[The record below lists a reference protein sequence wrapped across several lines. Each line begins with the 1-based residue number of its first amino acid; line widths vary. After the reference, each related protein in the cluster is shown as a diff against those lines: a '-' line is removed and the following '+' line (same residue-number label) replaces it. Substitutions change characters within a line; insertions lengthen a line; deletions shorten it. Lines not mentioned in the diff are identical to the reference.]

1 LFGLSALALA
11 AIGVYGL
18 MASEVAS
25 RLREMAIRCA
35 LGASRAT
42 LLIATLS
49 QGLLLTAWGLLLGV
63 AGSLAVTRALESLLF
78 DTSPNDLATMA
89 VVLGILLTASTVA
102 CLLPALRA
110 ARIDP
115 AITLKV
121 E

>member
-1 LFGLSALALA
+1 
-11 AIGVYGL
+11 
-18 MASEVAS
+18 MASDVAS

-42 LLIATLS
+42 LLVRTLG
-49 QGLLLTAWGLLLGV
+49 QGLLLTAWGLLLGF
-63 AGSLAVTRALESLLF
+63 AASLAVTRALESLLF
-78 DTSPNDLATMA
+78 DVSPIDPATMA
-89 VVLGILLTASTVA
+89 VVLGILLTASTAA

-115 AITLKV
+115 SITLKL